1 MLEYDT
7 LKYAPSELAA
17 AAMLV
22 ALGHQEAAPAAAAHL
37 SAALSAFSPMLERYC
52 AVLAAPKSVAVGH
65 AACFIITSASLC
77 CCCIIGV
84 QCLLS

>member
-1 MLEYDT
+1 MQELTLLEYDT

-37 SAALSAFSPMLERYC
+37 STALSAFSPMLER
-52 AVLAAPKSVAVGH
+52 
-65 AACFIITSASLC
+65 
-77 CCCIIGV
+77 
-84 QCLLS
+84 

>member
-1 MLEYDT
+1 MLGSKVSPFDPPAPMQELTLLEYDT

-37 SAALSAFSPMLERYC
+37 STALSAFSPMLER
-52 AVLAAPKSVAVGH
+52 
-65 AACFIITSASLC
+65 
-77 CCCIIGV
+77 
-84 QCLLS
+84 